1 MYECWKQ
8 ISKVSQVP
16 QPTLRNETSI
26 TLVKVPN
33 PLPQDFQKK
42 SGGEPI

>member
-8 ISKVSQVP
+8 ISKV
-16 QPTLRNETSI
+16 TLLNETSI

-42 SGGEPI
+42 SGGEPV